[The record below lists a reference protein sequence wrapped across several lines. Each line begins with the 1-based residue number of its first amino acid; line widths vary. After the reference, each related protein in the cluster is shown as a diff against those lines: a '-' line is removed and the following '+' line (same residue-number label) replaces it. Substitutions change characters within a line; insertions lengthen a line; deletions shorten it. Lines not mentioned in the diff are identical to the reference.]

1 MKRIML
7 AVLMLLLIAT
17 LSCTDTVAPV
27 LTGDITGFVYLQD
40 NEGQQIKDRSG
51 VKVSIEGR
59 QNFTYTD
66 SNGKFTLENV
76 SAGIFNIVFEKEGY
90 GLYKIIA
97 REFPGGGE
105 AYLYSTTL
113 FELPAYEVSSV
124 TIVKSSNNL
133 LIQGSVTGELN
144 YYRNV
149 LIFFNKNS
157 NVSNDPKNYLT
168 LRSVYV
174 YADSLQFSSY
184 IYDYKD
190 WFISEGFSIDSTI
203 YLVAYS
209 STDYWG
215 GYPDPETGRYFYTG
229 IGSNP
234 VKTSFVLD

>member
-7 AVLMLLLIAT
+7 AVSMLLLIAT

-27 LTGDITGFVYLQD
+27 LTGDITGFVFLQD
-40 NEGQQIKDRSG
+40 HESQQIKDRSG

-66 SNGKFTLENV
+66 SNGKYRLENI

-105 AYLYSTTL
+105 AYLHSLTL
-113 FELPAYEVSSV
+113 FELPAFEVSSV

-133 LIQGSVTGELN
+133 IIQGSVTGVLN

-149 LIFFNKNS
+149 LIFFDKTS

-168 LRSVYV
+168 LRSGYV
-174 YADSLQFSSY
+174 YADSSQFSSY
-184 IYDYKD
+184 IFDYKN
-190 WFISEGFSIDSTI
+190 WFINKGFLNDSTI
-203 YLVAYS
+203 YLAAYS

-229 IGSNP
+229 VGSNP
-234 VKTSFVLD
+234 VKESFILD